1 MTLCLVYCARYD
13 GDMQALILASG
24 RGTRM
29 GGLTDSL
36 PKPMLMV
43 AGKTLIDHKLEAL
56 PSEIDEVIF
65 VIGYQGAYIRH
76 HYSDSYAGKRITY
89 VEQKQLNGT
98 GGAVW
103 LARPLLH
110 GRFLVLM
117 GDDIYA
123 RTDIETCIATPGWSV
138 LIERTEA
145 MAEGGSM
152 VVDGN
157 GIVLGI
163 EEGNHR
169 GKPGIMN
176 TNMFVLDERV
186 FEQSLIPKAAG
197 SVEYGLPQTVVEA
210 SRTLQIPLMAVDATS
225 WIQITAPEDIA
236 TAEARLLSVEAK
248 PAS

>member
-1 MTLCLVYCARYD
+1 
-13 GDMQALILASG
+13 MQALILASG

-29 GGLTDSL
+29 GALTDTI

-43 AGKTLIDHKLEAL
+43 AGRTLIDHKLDAL
-56 PSEIDEVIF
+56 PPEIDEVLI
-65 VIGYQGAYIRH
+65 VIGYLGQYIRTR
-76 HYSDSYAGKRITY
+76 YGDAYKGRTIRY
-89 VEQKQLNGT
+89 VEQQELDGT
-98 GGAVW
+98 GGATW
-103 LARPLLH
+103 LARPLLT

-123 RTDIETCIATPGWSV
+123 RKDIEACIATEDWSV
-138 LIERTEA
+138 LIERTDT

-152 VVDGN
+152 IVDESGR
-157 GIVLGI
+157 VLGI
-163 EEGNHR
+163 EEGDHR

-186 FEQSLIPKAAG
+186 FEQPLVPKASG
-197 SVEYGLPQTVVEA
+197 SAEYGLPQTVVEA
-210 SRTLQIPLMAVDATS
+210 TRNLGIPLRAVDATS

-236 TAEARLLSVEAK
+236 RAEARLSLVEAE

>member
-1 MTLCLVYCARYD
+1 
-13 GDMQALILASG
+13 MQALILASG

-29 GGLTDSL
+29 GALTDTL

-43 AGKTLIDHKLEAL
+43 AGKTLIDHKLDAL
-56 PSEIDEVIF
+56 PPAVDEIIF
-65 VIGYQGAYIRH
+65 VIGYLGPYIRH
-76 HYSDSYAGKRITY
+76 HYGDSYGGRRIRY
-89 VEQKQLNGT
+89 VEQGELNGT
-98 GGAVW
+98 GGATW
-103 LARPLLH
+103 LARPFLS

-117 GDDIYA
+117 GDDLYA
-123 RTDIETCIATPGWSV
+123 RADIERCIATPGWSV
-138 LIERTEA
+138 LIERTET

-152 VVDGN
+152 VVDEN

-176 TNMFVLDERV
+176 TNMFMLDERV
-186 FEQSLIPKAAG
+186 FEQSLIPKAEG
-197 SVEYGLPQTVVEA
+197 SSEYGLPQTVVEA
-210 SRTLQIPLMAVDATS
+210 SRNLRIPLMAVDATS

-236 TAEARLLSVEAK
+236 RAESRLLSVEAK

>member
-1 MTLCLVYCARYD
+1 
-13 GDMQALILASG
+13 MQALILASG

-29 GGLTDSL
+29 GALTDTI

-56 PSEIDEVIF
+56 PPEIDEVMF

-76 HYSDSYAGKRITY
+76 HYGDSYAGRRITY
-89 VEQKQLNGT
+89 IEQKELNGT

-103 LARPLLH
+103 LARPLLS

-123 RTDIETCIATPGWSV
+123 RKDIEHCINTPGWSV
-138 LIERTEA
+138 LIERTET

-152 VVDGN
+152 IVDEQ

-186 FEQSLIPKAAG
+186 FEQPLIPKAVG
-197 SVEYGLPQTVVEA
+197 SSEYGLPQTVVEA
-210 SRTLQIPLMAVDATS
+210 SRNLHIPLIAVDTTS
-225 WIQITAPEDIA
+225 WIQITVPEDIA
-236 TAEARLLSVEAK
+236 LAEARLLSVEAK

>member
-1 MTLCLVYCARYD
+1 
-13 GDMQALILASG
+13 MQALILASG

-29 GGLTDSL
+29 GALTDTI

-43 AGKTLIDHKLEAL
+43 GGKTLIDHKLDVL
-56 PSEIDEVIF
+56 PPEIDEVIF

-76 HYSDSYAGKRITY
+76 HYGDSRVGRRIRY
-89 VEQKQLNGT
+89 VEQGELNGT

-103 LARPLLH
+103 LARPLLS

-123 RTDIETCIATPGWSV
+123 REDIEHCINTQGWSV
-138 LIERTEA
+138 LTERTET

-152 VVDGN
+152 VVDAA

-186 FEQSLIPKAAG
+186 FEQPLIPKAAG
-197 SVEYGLPQTVVEA
+197 SSEYGLPQTVVEA
-210 SRTLQIPLMAVDATS
+210 SRNLHIPLFVVDATS
-225 WIQITAPEDIA
+225 WIQITVPEDIA
-236 TAEARLLSVEAK
+236 LAEARLLSVEAK